1 MHFTKVDADLP
12 QVRAAFVGG
21 GFMARVH
28 SRASRAAGARLVGVS
43 SSSAL
48 RARTAAEELGVEGSY
63 DSLDDLL
70 ADESVDVVH
79 VCTPNST
86 HAAIVRSIVS
96 AGKSV
101 ICEKPLAV
109 SVLEALTLVDE
120 AAAAGVVAAVPFIYR
135 FYPMVREAR
144 SRIRN
149 GELGRVLTIQ
159 GSYTQDWL
167 LSPDDYDW
175 RVDENIGGPSRA
187 FADIGSHLCD
197 LLEFVLGDRIISLS
211 ATTGRAFEHR
221 GQNRAVATE
230 DIVTVIFETE
240 RGALGTLMVSQ
251 VSPGRKNRLAFE
263 IAGTEASVG
272 FDQEQPETLWLGGRS
287 VSQQLVRSPGALHPE
302 ADRLNVLPAGHPQGY
317 QDAFNAFVA
326 DVYSGI
332 RSGQLAEGVPTF
344 ADGLRATT
352 LTAAVQQSAR
362 QLSWMAVGAASS
374 ANAERSLS
382 I

>member
-1 MHFTKVDADLP
+1 VHFTKAEVDSP
-12 QVRAAFVGG
+12 QVNAAFVGG

-28 SRASRAAGARLVGVS
+28 SRASRVAGARLAGVS

-48 RARTAAEELGVEGSY
+48 SAKLAARELRVEGSY
-63 DSLDDLL
+63 DTLEDLL
-70 ADESVDVVH
+70 SDESIDVVH

-86 HAAIVRSIVS
+86 HAEIVRAVIS
-96 AGKSV
+96 AGKHV

-109 SVLEALTLVDE
+109 SVPE
-120 AAAAGVVAAVPFIYR
+120 AAALVDKAKRAGVVTAVPFIYR

-144 SRIRN
+144 MRIRN
-149 GELGRVLTIQ
+149 GGLGRILTIQ

-175 RVDENIGGPSRA
+175 RVDESVGGPSRA

-197 LLEFVLGDRIISLS
+197 LLEFVLGDRIARLT
-211 ATTGRAFEHR
+211 AATGRAFDQRGHHR
-221 GQNRAVATE
+221 SVATE
-230 DIVTVIFETE
+230 DIATVVFETDG
-240 RGALGTLMVSQ
+240 GALGTLMISQ

-263 IAGTEASVG
+263 IAGTEASVA

-287 VSQQLVRSPGALHPE
+287 NSRLLVRAPGVLDPE
-302 ADRLNVLPAGHPQGY
+302 ADRLSVLPAGHPQGY

-326 DVYSGI
+326 DVYSAI
-332 RSGQLAEGVPTF
+332 RSGERPEGIPTF
-344 ADGLRATT
+344 ADGLRAAQ
-352 LTAAVQQSAR
+352 LTAAVQQSAEH
-362 QLSWMAVGAASS
+362 LTWIAVGAASS
-374 ANAERSLS
+374 AKAERSLS